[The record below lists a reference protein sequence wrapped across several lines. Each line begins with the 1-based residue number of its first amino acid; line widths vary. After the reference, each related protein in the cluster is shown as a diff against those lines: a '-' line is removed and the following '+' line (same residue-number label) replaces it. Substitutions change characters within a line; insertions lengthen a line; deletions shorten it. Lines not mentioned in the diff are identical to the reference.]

1 MLHAL
6 QSLTGWAGSRKG
18 AKIVLAVWLIVIVL
32 LSGIAPAAKKEAVSA
47 GEGSIRGDTS
57 SAIASQLLDK
67 HFPSDDGLPALIVF
81 HREAGI
87 GEAER
92 AVISEMSRWLS
103 SPQKPEH
110 AGSALPFHE
119 LPRPVQDSLMSDN
132 RTTLLYHLSMK
143 KETDSAGTYETI
155 LQIRDWLDA
164 NGSTG
169 LQVEITGP
177 AGIASDTL
185 ALFKN
190 ADLVLLFATIGLILV
205 LLVVI
210 YRSPLLALI
219 PLVIAGLVY
228 QVVDRT
234 IGFAGKMDWFVIDS
248 QALSIMLIL
257 LFAVLTDY
265 CLFVFSRYREELRK
279 LGSQYDAMRVTMSQ
293 VGEPILFSGGTVLI
307 AMLTLFAAVFK
318 PYHNFAPVFSIAMVV
333 ILLAGLTLIPAVFAL
348 VGRKAFWPFVP
359 VLEPERPVKRKDG
372 LWSKTG
378 SLVVKRPAV
387 IASAL
392 LIVLTALSFNVTTVK
407 YSFNLLKSFPE
418 ELSSRQGFELL
429 EQNFPKGK
437 LAPVTVLLTSEKE
450 MAVDEPFLQH
460 IQKLGAAIQNVGH
473 IDSVTPAIVPGM
485 GTRDAPLPRNFVAD
499 DRHAIKLQLTLA
511 DNPYDP
517 AALDTVSALRQSS
530 ADLLRSSGLDA
541 SSHELHF
548 AGQTAEQ
555 LDVSIMNRRDT
566 VVTFAL
572 IAVLITMMLMFQT
585 RSLLAPVIMMATILI
600 SYLATLGLGWFVFH
614 TLLGYEAISYRIPVY
629 TFVFLVALGVD
640 YNIMLVSRIREEATK
655 HPWNVAVQRGV
666 SLTGSVIS
674 SAGIILAATFAV
686 LTTQPMQELFLFGFT
701 MAIGILLDT
710 FLVRGVLLPS
720 ILTLVGG
727 KSGSRKAGPSSA
739 VGNPRTP
746 AG

>member
-1 MLHAL
+1 MHHVL
-6 QSLTGWAGSRKG
+6 QSLTSWAASRKG

-47 GEGSIRGDTS
+47 GEGSIRDNTP
-57 SAIASQLLDK
+57 SAIAAQLMDK
-67 HFPSDDGLPALIVF
+67 HFPSDDGLPALVVF
-81 HREAGI
+81 HRPEGI

-92 AVISEMSRWLS
+92 TVISEMSKWLS

-110 AGSALPFHE
+110 AAGSLPFHE
-119 LPRPVQDSLMSDN
+119 LSRSVQDSLMSEN
-132 RTTLLYHLSMK
+132 HTTLLYHLSLK
-143 KETDSAGTYETI
+143 KGLDSAGTYETI
-155 LQIRDWLDA
+155 GQIRDWLDL
-164 NGSTG
+164 NGSSQ

-205 LLVVI
+205 LLIVI

-234 IGFAGKMDWFVIDS
+234 IGYAGKMDWFVIDS

-279 LGSQYDAMRVTMSQ
+279 LGNQYDAMRVTMSQ

-359 VLEPERPVKRKDG
+359 KLEPEQPAKRSGG
-372 LWSKTG
+372 LWAKTG
-378 SLVVKRPAV
+378 SFVVKRPAIITSV
-387 IASAL
+387 L
-392 LIVLTALSFNVTTVK
+392 LIVLTVLSLNVATVK
-407 YSFNLLKSFPE
+407 YSFNLMKSFPE

-429 EQNFPKGK
+429 EMNFPKGK
-437 LAPVTVLLTSEKE
+437 LAPVSVVLTSDKE
-450 MAVDEPFLQH
+450 LVIDEPFLQ
-460 IQKLGAAIQNVGH
+460 KVKALEAAIQNGGG
-473 IDSVTPAIVPGM
+473 IDSVSPVIVPGM
-485 GTRDAPLPRNFVAD
+485 GTPNAALPRNFIAGD
-499 DRHAIKLQLTLA
+499 KHALKLQLTLA

-517 AALDTVSALRQSS
+517 AALNTVSALRQAS
-530 ADLLRSSGLDA
+530 AALLQSSGLDA
-541 SSHELHF
+541 TSHELHF

-555 LDVSIMNRRDT
+555 LDVSIMNKRDT
-566 VVTFAL
+566 LVTFSL
-572 IAVLITMMLMFQT
+572 IAVLITIMLMFQT
-585 RSLLAPVIMMATILI
+585 RSLLAPVIMMFTILI

-614 TLLGYEAISYRIPVY
+614 TVLGYEAISYRIPVY

-640 YNIMLVSRIREEATK
+640 YNIMLVSRIREEAK
-655 HPWNVAVQRGV
+655 NHPWKDAVRRGV

-686 LTTQPMQELFLFGFT
+686 LMTQPMQELFLFGLT
-701 MAIGILLDT
+701 MAFGILLDT
-710 FLVRGVLLPS
+710 FLVRGILLPS
-720 ILTLVGG
+720 ILTLVGS
-727 KSGSRKAGPSSA
+727 KSGSRTSGPSSA
-739 VGNPRTP
+739 IGDSNHPSR
-746 AG
+746 